1 MNRIIANILKEDHNK
16 ALIKFISVFEAP
28 DNTYKVTNHRRKK
41 MKVVCEVGG
50 QHFNIVCRIV
60 VWGGGRLKW
69 ELLCPSR
76 TCTTFRPYLH

>member
-41 MKVVCEVGG
+41 TKVVCEVGG